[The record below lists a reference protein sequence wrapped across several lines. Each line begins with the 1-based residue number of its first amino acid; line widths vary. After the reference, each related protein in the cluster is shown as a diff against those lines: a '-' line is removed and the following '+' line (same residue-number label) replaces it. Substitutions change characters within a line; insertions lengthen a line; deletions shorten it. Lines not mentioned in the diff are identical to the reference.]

1 MTQNL
6 SPDVAARLEEF
17 LEPVR
22 IVVVATI
29 GRDGMPQ
36 LTPNWYWYSD
46 GKIKISTTMERVKYR
61 NLVRDS
67 RMSVC
72 IYSEPRAQDYVAIRG
87 PVEIIEGDAIWPDTQ
102 EIIKRYVPAERFDE
116 MIDQLR
122 SQNRVILSLTPERVA
137 FRS

>member
-1 MTQNL
+1 MTQNI
-6 SPDVAARLEEF
+6 SSGVAARLEEF

-22 IVVVATI
+22 MVVVATI
-29 GRDGMPQ
+29 GQDGMPQ

-46 GKIKISTTMERVKYR
+46 GKIKISTIKERMKYR
-61 NLVRDS
+61 NLARDS

-122 SQNRVILSLTPERVA
+122 SQNRVILSLTPERVV